1 MSYILP
7 AITVALVFLILVLL
21 LKQRT
26 GGGAAAAVEAE
37 LRQRTAD
44 LEADART
51 LQGEL
56 ADERQARVQAETRL
70 EAERANLAE
79 QRRLLGEA
87 EVHLKDAFKALSADA
102 LKNTGEQFLGA
113 AGERLRPIQDLL
125 KAYEDRLGQI
135 EKARTDAY
143 GGLKNRL
150 DALAQAHQA
159 LQKEAHQLSTA
170 LRSPTVRGRWGEMA
184 LRNVVEAAGMSP
196 HCDFHEQTST
206 ATEDGRIRP
215 DLTVNLPNHRI
226 IVVDAKVPLEAYM
239 EAMESDDE
247 GRRQAALDR
256 HAQALRAHV
265 QQLCQKAYWKQF
277 QNTPDFVVL
286 FIPAESFFSAA
297 LEADRSLMEDA
308 FRSNVIL
315 ASPATLIALLRAV
328 ACGWQEEALAEN
340 AEKIGQTGRE
350 LFERVATFVGHF
362 ARVGDGLKK
371 AAEAYDGAVGS
382 YESRVKPA
390 ARRLADQTA
399 VSDAALP
406 DVESARH
413 PTRLIADTDDG
424 GASPS

>member
-7 AITVALVFLILVLL
+7 AIAVVLACLILVLL

-26 GGGAAAAVEAE
+26 GGGAAAAVETE
-37 LRQRTAD
+37 LRARIGD
-44 LEADART
+44 LEADGRT

-125 KAYEDRLGQI
+125 KAYEDRLGEI

-150 DALAQAHQA
+150 DSLAQAHQA

-196 HCDFHEQTST
+196 HCDFHEQAST

-215 DLTVNLPNHRI
+215 DLTVNLPNRRI

-239 EAMESDDE
+239 EAMEADDE

-256 HAQALRAHV
+256 HARALRAHV

-286 FIPAESFFSAA
+286 FIPGESFFSAA

-362 ARVGDGLKK
+362 ARIGDGLKK
-371 AAEAYDGAVGS
+371 AADAYDGAVGS

-390 ARRLADQTA
+390 ARRLADQAA

-406 DVESARH
+406 DVEPARH
-413 PTRLIADTDDG
+413 PTRLIADGDDG
-424 GASPS
+424 GAPS